1 MNPRKY
7 LFTKPEAV
15 AMVATVAL
23 SLVLLVGCTE
33 NQRAKSFGGTA
44 NINLPANQKLVNVT
58 WKNEQLWLLTKPM
71 ATNDVAESY
80 TFKESSS
87 FGLVQGTVVIVEKK

>member
-1 MNPRKY
+1 MKKSI
-7 LFTKPEAV
+7 LILLT
-15 AMVATVAL
+15 
-23 SLVLLVGCTE
+23 SIVLIGCTE

-44 NINLPANQKLVNVT
+44 NVNLPANQKLVNVT
-58 WKNEQLWLLTKPM
+58 WKNEQLWFLTKPM

-80 TFKESSS
+80 TFRESSS